1 MKNGLK
7 KLLTLPRQWYKI
19 NLSPTKRKKKAV
31 EFPIP
36 AEITEMKPELVY
48 DPYAEI
54 VYNSGQHYYDNVP
67 AKISADRITSIVR
80 NEKIWSERAIK
91 NEGRIDKVRDYL
103 IENYDELEE
112 HADEIASLLGIDLT
126 NTVEVE
132 FDVTVRATLVVP
144 MGTSVDDLST
154 YDFDLE
160 ISYNGRDEIEIE
172 DTNID
177 INSIDERQVSQQVG
191 RCGGDNHINK
201 NTTHTQEKI

>member
-1 MKNGLK
+1 MEELTPTEPIYVPEARVVINTSPEYYAEK
-7 KLLTLPRQWYKI
+7 KLEVRTA
-19 NLSPTKRKKKAV
+19 S
-31 EFPIP
+31 
-36 AEITEMKPELVY
+36 EL
-48 DPYAEI
+48 
-54 VYNSGQHYYDNVP
+54 
-67 AKISADRITSIVR
+67 
-80 NEKIWSERAIK
+80 
-91 NEGRIDKVRDYL
+91 GRIARDCDSYRTSTNRLSGYIESVEKYL
-103 IENYDELEE
+103 KENYDELEE
-112 HADEIASLLGIDLT
+112 HADEIAKLLGFELS

-132 FDVTVRATLVVP
+132 FDVTVRATLTIP

>member
-1 MKNGLK
+1 MNGIQKMKNGLK

-177 INSIDERQVSQQVG
+177 INSIDER
-191 RCGGDNHINK
+191 
-201 NTTHTQEKI
+201 